1 MTNVDNL
8 ECLNTRQQVLA
19 RVLLDQPTWIKR
31 RELLQIPI
39 IATTYEVE
47 ANKDIYFSRAARLLT
62 SDLQQLNNNTEFP
75 YVIIQNSY
83 NGIKIY
89 RNTKEDF
96 DYLKK
101 EYIKLVKGLARY
113 NTKIQK
119 IQNSNLQKLDL
130 VFASE

>member
-1 MTNVDNL
+1 M
-8 ECLNTRQQVLA
+8 ELN
-19 RVLLDQPTWIKR
+19 
-31 RELLQIPI
+31 
-39 IATTYEVE
+39 
-47 ANKDIYFSRAARLLT
+47 
-62 SDLQQLNNNTEFP
+62 
-75 YVIIQNSY
+75 
-83 NGIKIY
+83 

>member
-47 ANKDIYFSRAARLLT
+47 TNKDIYFSRAARLLT

-89 RNTKEDF
+89 RNTQEDF

-113 NTKIQK
+113 NTKIEK

>member
-1 MTNVDNL
+1 MADLDNL
-8 ECLNTRQQVLA
+8 EYLNTRQQVLA
-19 RVLLDQPTWIKR
+19 RVLLERPTWIKR

-47 ANKDIYFSRAARLLT
+47 GNKDIYFSRAARLLT

-75 YVIIQNSY
+75 YVIVQNSY

-89 RNTKEDF
+89 QNTKEDF

>member
-47 ANKDIYFSRAARLLT
+47 TNKDIYFSRAARLLT
-62 SDLQQLNNNTEFP
+62 SDLQQLNNNIEFP

-113 NTKIQK
+113 NTKIEK

>member
-1 MTNVDNL
+1 MTNIDNL

-62 SDLQQLNNNTEFP
+62 SDLQQLNNNTGFP

>member
-47 ANKDIYFSRAARLLT
+47 TNKDIYFSRAARLLT

-96 DYLKK
+96 DYLQK

>member
-1 MTNVDNL
+1 M
-8 ECLNTRQQVLA
+8 
-19 RVLLDQPTWIKR
+19 P
-31 RELLQIPI
+31 
-39 IATTYEVE
+39 
-47 ANKDIYFSRAARLLT
+47 
-62 SDLQQLNNNTEFP
+62 QQLNNNTEFP